1 MSHMRAS
8 QLKGARTHNLRDVD
22 LQVRPGELMVLTGV
36 SGAGK
41 SSLALE
47 TLYAEGQRRFVESFS
62 PYVRQFLERLDRPPM
77 KSLDPVAAGI
87 AVDRRAPIKSSRST
101 VATLADIEPYL
112 AALFLRE
119 ARPLCPEHGILA
131 EWLDVTRATERLL
144 HEPGQRAVVTYPLAA
159 ASLEGYLDV
168 RERLLSDGYRRLWMD
183 GEVVD
188 IDTTAP
194 SQILGAASG
203 LQVVVDRL
211 QLSGSAQARLA
222 AAIEQAWNR
231 GQGCCWVHAPGESK
245 RVERGL
251 ACPQCGRHFAPAS
264 PGLFSYESALG
275 ACTTC
280 RGFGRV
286 LGFDWQKIIPDA
298 TLSLADGAIRPW
310 RGSSTQWER
319 GELAK
324 LCARHS
330 IPLDRPFESL
340 SERHKKWIIEGDG
353 SWDNGKFPGVQG
365 WFRWLETRTYKMHVR
380 VLLSRYR
387 SYDPCPA
394 CGGKRLNDSA
404 LNYRVADKSI
414 AAWHELEIR
423 SAIEA
428 LRALGPTSAQ
438 TELVKNE
445 LLSRLIYLDRAG
457 LGYLR
462 LNRQARTLSGGEAQR
477 VTLTAA
483 LGTSLHHAL
492 FVLDEPTVGLH
503 PSDVEPLVQ
512 MIRELGTRANQ
523 VIVIEHDAQVIR
535 AADRVVELGPGSG
548 LAGGCI
554 VADAPPRVIAEG
566 HGATARALTRRRIAP
581 RKVRSAKHWVRVSG
595 ATENNLKGIDIALP
609 LGVVCAIS
617 GPSGSGKSTLAI
629 DILANALAKRCG
641 AADVDPPG
649 AHREIVGA
657 DAIRAVTVVDQS
669 PLGRTSRGNPATYTK
684 AWDVIRQRLAAEPAA
699 KAAGFS
705 ASTFSF
711 NVAGGRCEI
720 CAGEGAETV
729 EMQFLADVR
738 LVCPEC
744 GGRRFQDRVC
754 RVEHLGRSV
763 ADWLDTSIDD
773 ALKALCEVPAVVRGL
788 TPIKDLGLGYL
799 RLGQPLSTLS
809 GGEAQRLKLAR
820 ALGQVSS
827 GHLLVLDEPSAGLH
841 SDETGLLVAVLD
853 RLVEAGASVI
863 VVEHDLDVIAAA
875 DWIIDLGPGGGDEG
889 GQVVAQGPLSAVI
902 KSATRTG
909 DALAA
914 HFGATPKR
922 ARPAPS
928 VASTSLQAKAKALP
942 RISTSPGASSESEA
956 LVVRCAREHNLQEVT
971 CHIPHGQMTVITGPS
986 GSGKS
991 SLAFDVVFAEGQR
1004 RFLDTLTPYARQ
1016 FLPTLPRPDVDSITG
1031 VPPSIALEQRKAR
1044 AGGNS
1049 TVATVTDVAHF
1060 ARLLYARVG
1069 VPHCP
1074 VHGEPIAAFRPDELI
1089 QTIRS
1094 QSRKFDLL
1102 APVVRGRKGTYLDVF
1117 ANAARAGIK
1126 QARCD
1131 GAWVSTDQPP
1141 KLARHQE
1148 HEIDLVIGRECR
1160 GVQVTPDALR
1170 LALRLG
1176 QGEVK
1181 LLHPGGDVT
1190 LLSTARAC
1198 PVCGSSVPELDPRW
1212 FSFATRQGR
1221 CEACE
1226 GRGTIE
1232 VQRGRGRARLTVE
1245 EACTECSG
1253 TRLSPWA
1260 RAVTVLD
1267 ETYPD
1272 LMRHSVG
1279 AALQRV
1285 RSYRFTGRSAVIAAP
1300 IVTEL
1305 ERRLAFLQEVRLEY
1319 LTLDRAAATLSGG
1332 EMQRLRLAAQL
1343 GSGLTGA
1350 LYVLDEPTIGL
1361 HPSDTAQLLTNL
1373 RGLVDLGST
1382 VVVVEHDADTIRAAD
1397 YLIDLGPAGG
1407 THGGQ
1412 VMAEGTADF
1421 VLSQKQSPTA
1431 KALMAQPMIR
1441 RPLEVGPRHDRL
1453 RLRGASEHNLKD
1465 VDFSV
1470 PHGRLT
1476 VVAGV
1481 SGSGKSTLV
1490 RKVFLPALR
1499 ESLGL
1504 ETERPGA
1511 FTSLSGTKGIRR
1523 ALSVDQS
1530 PIGRT
1535 PRSVPATFLG
1545 IWDAIRALFASSP
1558 EAKVAG
1564 YTATRFSFNS
1574 AQGGRCPS
1582 CEGQGFTTQEMSF
1595 LPDVLSPC
1603 SSCGGLRFEPQ
1614 TLSVKYLGLNIGEVL
1629 ALTAEQAAEAF
1640 ARHPAIVAP
1649 LRTLADLGAGY
1660 IRLGQGSHTLSG
1672 GEAQRLKLAAELTAT
1687 ARHDNTVYVLDEPT
1701 TGLHLAD
1708 VERLIKVLGRLV
1720 DRGDTLVV
1728 IEHHPLVM
1736 AGADYL
1742 VELGPKGGEA
1752 GGRII
1757 AEGSPADVAKRAT
1770 LTAKALRPWLRKGL
1784 THRGTTGRSPEAGR
1798 MLDGAAR

>member
-1 MSHMRAS
+1 MTGMRAS
-8 QLKGARTHNLRDVD
+8 QLLGARTHNLRDVD
-22 LQVRPGELMVLTGV
+22 LQVRPGELIALTGV
-36 SGAGK
+36 SGSGK

-47 TLYAEGQRRFVESFS
+47 TLYAEGQRRFIESFS

-87 AVDRRAPIKSSRST
+87 AVDRHAPIKSSRST

-131 EWLDVTRATERLL
+131 EWLDVNKATERLGN
-144 HEPGQRAVVTYPLAA
+144 EDGQRVVVTYPLAA
-159 ASLEGYLDV
+159 TSLEGYLDV
-168 RERLLSDGYRRLWMD
+168 RERLLTDGYRRLWID
-183 GEVVD
+183 QRIVD
-188 IDTTAP
+188 IDTAAP
-194 SQILGAASG
+194 SQVLGAASG

-211 QLSGSAQARLA
+211 QISRTAQQRLA
-222 AAIEQAWNR
+222 SAIEQAWNR
-231 GQGCCWVHAPGESK
+231 GQGCCWVHAPGQSQ

-251 ACPQCGRHFAPAS
+251 ACPRCGRHFSAAS

-275 ACTTC
+275 ACSTC

-286 LGFDWQKIIPDA
+286 LGFDWQKIIPDETR
-298 TLSLADGAIRPW
+298 TLAEGAIRPW
-310 RGSSTQWER
+310 RGNSTKWER
-319 GELAK
+319 AELAK

-330 IPLDRPFESL
+330 IPMDRPFQDL
-340 SERHKKWIIEGDG
+340 SVRHKKWIVEGDG
-353 SWDNGKFPGVQG
+353 SWDDGKFPGVHG

-387 SYDPCPA
+387 SYDPCPS
-394 CGGKRLNDSA
+394 CGGKRLNELA
-404 LNYRVADKSI
+404 LNYRVAERSI
-414 AAWHELEIR
+414 AEWHELEIR
-423 SAIEA
+423 GAIET
-428 LRALGPTSAQ
+428 LRALSATSSQ
-438 TELVKNE
+438 TELIKNE
-445 LLSRLIYLDRAG
+445 LLTRLVYLDRSG

-483 LGTSLHHAL
+483 LGTSLNNAL

-503 PSDVEPLVQ
+503 PSDVQPLVD
-512 MIRELGTRANQ
+512 MIRELGTRSNQ
-523 VIVIEHDAQVIR
+523 VIVIEHDPQVIR

-554 VADAPPRVIAEG
+554 VADASPSEILNG
-566 HGATARALTRRRIAP
+566 HGATARALAPRRLAA
-581 RKVRSAKHWVRVSG
+581 RKVRTAKLWIEILG
-595 ATENNLKGIDIALP
+595 ACENNLKNIDVRLP
-609 LGVVCAIS
+609 LGVVCAVS
-617 GPSGSGKSTLAI
+617 GPSGSGKSTIAL

-641 AADVDPPG
+641 ETDIEPAG
-649 AHREIVGA
+649 AHREIRGA
-657 DAIRAVTVVDQS
+657 EAIQAITVVDQA

-699 KAAGFS
+699 KAAGFTP
-705 ASTFSF
+705 STFSF
-711 NVAGGRCEI
+711 NVAGGRCET

-738 LVCPEC
+738 LVCPDC
-744 GGRRFQDRVC
+744 GGRRFQEHVC
-754 RVEHLGRSV
+754 RIEYLGRSV
-763 ADWLDTSIDD
+763 ADWLETSIDD
-773 ALKALCEVPAVVRGL
+773 ALKALSDVPLVVRSL
-788 TPIKDLGLGYL
+788 TPIRDLGLGYL

-820 ALGQVSS
+820 ALSQVSA
-827 GHLLVLDEPSAGLH
+827 GHLLILDEPSAGLH
-841 SDETGLLVAVLD
+841 SDEVGLLIDVLN

-875 DWIIDLGPGGGDEG
+875 DWIIDLGPGGGDLG
-889 GQVVAQGPLSAVI
+889 GQLVAQGPLSAVI

-909 DALAA
+909 EALAA
-914 HFGATPKR
+914 HFGVGPKR
-922 ARPAPS
+922 KSPASAAPTPLQ
-928 VASTSLQAKAKALP
+928 ASTSLKKAGVRGAQ
-942 RISTSPGASSESEA
+942 TSRSSGGSES
-956 LVVRCAREHNLQEVT
+956 LVVQRAREHNLQEVT

-1060 ARLLYARVG
+1060 ARLLYARAG

-1074 VHGEPIAAFRPDELI
+1074 EHGEPIAAVRPDELLALV
-1089 QTIRS
+1089 QS
-1094 QSRKFDLL
+1094 QSGKFDLL

-1148 HEIDLVIGRECR
+1148 HEIDLVVGRDCR
-1160 GVQVTPDALR
+1160 GAQVTSDAIKVALR
-1170 LALRLG
+1170 YG
-1176 QGEVK
+1176 QGEIR
-1181 LLHPGGDVT
+1181 LLHPGGRET

-1198 PVCGSSVPELDPRW
+1198 PVCGTSVPELDPRW

-1221 CEACE
+1221 CNTCE
-1226 GRGTIE
+1226 GHGVVE
-1232 VQRGRGRARLTVE
+1232 VERGRGRARVTVE
-1245 EACTECSG
+1245 ETCPDCGGA
-1253 TRLSPWA
+1253 RLSPWA

-1272 LMRHSVG
+1272 LMRRSVKS
-1279 AALQRV
+1279 ALQRV
-1285 RSYRFTGRSAVIAAP
+1285 RAYEFKGRDNAIARP
-1300 IVTEL
+1300 IVAEL
-1305 ERRLAFLQEVRLEY
+1305 ERRLAFLQEVRLDY

-1361 HPSDTAQLLTNL
+1361 HPSDTEQLLKNL
-1373 RGLVDLGST
+1373 RGLVNLGST
-1382 VVVVEHDADTIRAAD
+1382 VLVVEHDADTIRAAD

-1412 VMAEGTADF
+1412 VMAEGTSSH

-1431 KALMAQPMIR
+1431 KALTADPVLRQPLSI
-1441 RPLEVGPRHDRL
+1441 GDCSSWIK
-1453 RLRGASEHNLKD
+1453 LRGASEHNLKQ
-1465 VDFSV
+1465 VDFDV

-1499 ESLGL
+1499 EALGL
-1504 ETERPGA
+1504 ETEPAGSFA
-1511 FTSLSGTKGIRR
+1511 SLSGTKGIRR

-1545 IWDAIRALFASSP
+1545 IWNTIRELFASSP
-1558 EAKVAG
+1558 DAKVAG
-1564 YTATRFSFNS
+1564 FTATRFSFNS
-1574 AQGGRCPS
+1574 TQGGRCPS

-1595 LPDVLSPC
+1595 LPDVISPC
-1603 SSCGGLRFEPQ
+1603 ASCGGLRFEPQ
-1614 TLSVKYLGLNIGEVL
+1614 TLAIKYLGLSIGEVL
-1629 ALTAEQAAEAF
+1629 MLTAEQAAETF
-1640 ARHPAIVAP
+1640 SRHANIVAP
-1649 LRTLADLGAGY
+1649 LRTLVDLGAGY

-1687 ARHDNTVYVLDEPT
+1687 ARHDKTVYVLDEPT

-1708 VERLIKVLGRLV
+1708 VERLIRVLGRLV
-1720 DRGDTLVV
+1720 ERGDTLVV

-1742 VELGPKGGEA
+1742 VELGPKGGDE
-1752 GGRII
+1752 GGQII
-1757 AEGSPADVAKRAT
+1757 AAGAVREVAKRAT
-1770 LTAKALRPWLRKGL
+1770 LTAKALKPWLRRASARDSEPPNRILG
-1784 THRGTTGRSPEAGR
+1784 
-1798 MLDGAAR
+1798 GAAQ